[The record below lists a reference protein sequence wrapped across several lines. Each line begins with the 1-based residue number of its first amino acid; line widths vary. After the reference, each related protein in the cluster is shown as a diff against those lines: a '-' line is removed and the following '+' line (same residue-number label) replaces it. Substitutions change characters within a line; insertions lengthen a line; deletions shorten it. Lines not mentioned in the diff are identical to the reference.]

1 MSHMVLDLSLEL
13 NVCAL
18 FYFLAFAVADFHG
31 IPQLST
37 K

>member
-1 MSHMVLDLSLEL
+1 MSLMVPDLSLEL

-18 FYFLAFAVADFHG
+18 FFLAFAVADFHG